1 MMTYR
6 EKAVAICKIAGEEM
20 IERAEELIP
29 NTEGVTQID
38 IRIWIPSMTDDPY
51 LIPEIRVES
60 DVYPRRLAMEKIAK
74 VIHGDDAI

>member
-1 MMTYR
+1 MTYR

-29 NTEGVTQID
+29 NTEGVSQID

-51 LIPEIRVES
+51 FIPEIRVES
-60 DVYPRRLAMEKIAK
+60 DVYPRRLAIEKIAK
-74 VIHGDDAI
+74 VIHGDDVT

>member
-1 MMTYR
+1 MTYR

-74 VIHGDDAI
+74 VIHGDDAT